1 MEDLGTVPFEGQV
14 RKQGPCRLGRN
25 EVGKV
30 RWLPVMEMLPFPP
43 TCNRRIKIE
52 VFSIPRKLLGLFFFF
67 FFLVQKN
74 LERLSLP
81 MAVCGPSTGRGE
93 AAWREAAVYTQ
104 VCLGVVRERVSGS
117 LH

>member
-1 MEDLGTVPFEGQV
+1 M
-14 RKQGPCRLGRN
+14 
-25 EVGKV
+25 
-30 RWLPVMEMLPFPP
+30 
-43 TCNRRIKIE
+43 
-52 VFSIPRKLLGLFFFF
+52 
-67 FFLVQKN
+67 QKN

-104 VCLGVVRERVSGS
+104 VCLGMVRERVSGS

>member
-14 RKQGPCRLGRN
+14 RKRGLCRLGRN

-43 TCNRRIKIE
+43 TYNRRIKIE

-67 FFLVQKN
+67 F
-74 LERLSLP
+74 LSAEKP
-81 MAVCGPSTGRGE
+81 
-93 AAWREAAVYTQ
+93 REAQLTH
-104 VCLGVVRERVSGS
+104 GSVRSEHRQG
-117 LH
+117 